1 MSLGWRS
8 PLAEALGKTVAGK
21 LERDLGLSS
30 VADLLTHYPR
40 RYVERGRLTELDE
53 LVIGEEVTVLSEL
66 VSVQQR
72 RMRHRKGFILE
83 AVLGHGSSALHLTFF
98 NQPWRLAQ
106 LQPGRRGLFAGKVGL
121 YRGVRQLTNPDYMIF
136 QEEPGPLSGGARPGG
151 PDPASLSGCWAD
163 DEDPLAPLIEGFA
176 GTLIPIYPAAASL
189 PSWRVAR
196 CVRLVL
202 DAVDPGA
209 DPLPEAV
216 RERYGLCG
224 RADALRGIHRPRDHA
239 ELDRARARLTFD
251 EAFVLQM
258 SFIRRRQAA
267 ERTRVQPR
275 TGARG
280 GLLDAFDACLPFQL
294 TAAQARVGDE
304 IGADLARAH
313 PMRRLLH
320 GEVGSGKTVVALRAM
335 LRVVDSGGQAVLL
348 APTEVLAAQHA
359 RGIAALLG
367 PLALRDEA
375 PLERLARRS
384 AAGAP
389 RATGDRSAS
398 ATGALRGALP
408 AAAGGSDADLEAGTE
423 VALLTA
429 SLPAARRRRVLEAIG
444 SGAAGIVVGTHA
456 LFSQGVSFAD
466 LGLVVIDEQ
475 HRFGVEQRDALR
487 DRGLLGQ
494 PPHLLVMTATPIPR
508 TLAMTLYG
516 DLDLSSLD
524 ELPAHRGAVATHVV
538 GVLDRPHYVARAW
551 ERIREEVAAGRQVYV
566 VCPRI
571 GPRADPVPGG
581 PAQDGWSAE
590 GEDDDQVD
598 QPPARAPVAGA
609 PAAAGPRD
617 ALGSPAEEPHAG
629 PAPPGGAG
637 VLEVAAQ
644 LADGPLAGL
653 RTAVLHGR
661 LPPAEQEAVMVAF
674 AAGQIDVLIATTII
688 EVGVDVANAS
698 MMVVIDA
705 ERFGVSQLHQ
715 LRGRVGRGADPGVC
729 LLFTASPPG
738 SAPRRRLEQVA
749 ATRDGAEL
757 AWLDFIERR
766 EGDLLG
772 TAQSGR
778 GTRTKLL
785 DLVRDG
791 KIIASARQVARDVAG
806 AAGAAGGSA
815 LAEAVLELLDPDAEA
830 NLERA

>member
-8 PLAEALGKTVAGK
+8 PLTEALSKPVAGK
-21 LERDLGLSS
+21 LESGLGLSS

-40 RYVERGRLTELDE
+40 RYVERGRLTELDD
-53 LVIGEEVTVLSEL
+53 LVVGEEVIVVSEL

-83 AVLGHGSSALHLTFF
+83 AVLGYGPSALHLTFF

-136 QEEPGPLSGGARPGG
+136 QEEPGSASGGAGLGG
-151 PDPASLSGCWAD
+151 PDPASLAGCWAE

-176 GTLIPIYPAAASL
+176 STLIPIYPAAAGL
-189 PSWRVAR
+189 TSWRIAR

-202 DAVDPGA
+202 DAFDLGE
-209 DPLPEAV
+209 DPLPAAV

-224 RADALRGIHRPRDHA
+224 RAEALRGIHRPRDRA
-239 ELDRARARLTFD
+239 EVDRARVRLTFD

-280 GLLDAFDACLPFQL
+280 HLLDAFDARLPFQL
-294 TAAQARVGDE
+294 TAAQVRVGDE

-313 PMRRLLH
+313 PMRRLLQ

-367 PLALRDEA
+367 PLAFGDEG
-375 PLERLARRS
+375 PLERLSR
-384 AAGAP
+384 
-389 RATGDRSAS
+389 
-398 ATGALRGALP
+398 LP
-408 AAAGGSDADLEAGTE
+408 AAEGDLASDPEGHPEGHPDGDPEGDPEGGTEGGTE

-429 SLPAARRRRVLEAIG
+429 SLPAARRRRALEAIG

-466 LGLVVIDEQ
+466 LGLVVVDEQ

-487 DRGLLGQ
+487 DRGALGQ

-516 DLDLSSLD
+516 DLDLSNL
-524 ELPAHRGAVATHVV
+524 EEVPPHRGAVETHVV

-571 GPRADPVPGG
+571 GPRPGPDLDG
-581 PAQDGWSAE
+581 PTQGDWLGDDE
-590 GEDDDQVD
+590 GEDLVVP
-598 QPPARAPVAGA
+598 PPAHAPAAGA
-609 PAAAGPRD
+609 PDAAGGRD
-617 ALGSPAEEPHAG
+617 GSGSPAGEPPTG

-637 VLEVAAQ
+637 VLEVAEQ

-661 LPPAEQEAVMVAF
+661 LPPAEQDAVMAAF
-674 AAGQIDVLIATTII
+674 ASGAVDVLFATTIV

-715 LRGRVGRGADPGVC
+715 LRGRVGRGTDPGVC
-729 LLFTASPPG
+729 LLFTTAPPG
-738 SAPRRRLEQVA
+738 SAPRRRLAAVA
-749 ATRDGAEL
+749 ATRNGAEL
-757 AWLDFIERR
+757 ALLDFTERR

-778 GTRTKLL
+778 GIRTKLL
-785 DLVRDG
+785 DLLRDG
-791 KIIASARQVARDVAG
+791 KVIAAARHAARDVA
-806 AAGAAGGSA
+806 AAEGGLTSGSV
-815 LAEAVLELLDPDAEA
+815 LAEAVLALLDPDAEA
-830 NLERA
+830 NLDRA